1 MTLYWNK
8 HRFHSVE
15 QAFQYEKALRHGE
28 KSLASKIDQ
37 SRHAGIAKKLGRQV
51 KLDPRW
57 DIEKER
63 LMYNLL
69 RTKSR
74 QCGEFREKLI
84 ESGENQLLENKP
96 DPYWGIGKD
105 GKGMNVLGKM
115 MVELRS
121 ELLQRMEKEKSKPKA
136 VVIGSSLVK
145 NMRGDWLSSR
155 VSTDVHIAYTI
166 PAAKEKMQDIP
177 CDTNVVLFQLLSN
190 DVKKMSESKCVEDL
204 ENLVKLTKEK
214 CRSAR
219 IIISLPPNRGDS
231 RSLNTKTDVVN
242 AHVKSLFAE
251 DNIVSICDNSNLSYR
266 GEPNRRFICGDGV
279 HPTPEGEKVLF
290 ANIRRAIEGVL

>member
-1 MTLYWNK
+1 LNTRFIEGHLDPLSNFYSMTLYWNK

-57 DIEKER
+57 DMEKER

-96 DPYWGIGKD
+96 DPFWGIGKD

-166 PAAKEKMQDIP
+166 PAAKEK
-177 CDTNVVLFQLLSN
+177 CSVVS
-190 DVKKMSESKCVEDL
+190 
-204 ENLVKLTKEK
+204 
-214 CRSAR
+214 
-219 IIISLPPNRGDS
+219 III
-231 RSLNTKTDVVN
+231 K
-242 AHVKSLFAE
+242 
-251 DNIVSICDNSNLSYR
+251 
-266 GEPNRRFICGDGV
+266 
-279 HPTPEGEKVLF
+279 
-290 ANIRRAIEGVL
+290 